1 MSKNT
6 LIDLIHI
13 FLKLKRKNKRRP
25 NGETIAGD
33 AKGACTLTLIA
44 SRQTWPCGEGRFK
57 GDKIERDTHT

>member
-1 MSKNT
+1 MTLPFSLNFCAQDTCVVDMSKNT

-33 AKGACTLTLIA
+33 AKGALTLTLIA
-44 SRQTWPCGEGRFK
+44 SRQT
-57 GDKIERDTHT
+57 